1 MGIDSNTAITQL
13 QAIQGVRAARH
24 YVVVLRKMQECFHLG
39 IVHIKRL
46 DTKDNPADHFTKAL
60 PSQGFWRLTT
70 KIMGDAKATHHC
82 VGYRKRLRMSES
94 HGGSVK
100 EMRAD
105 LYAER
110 KERARE
116 VNERKAQKKASDA
129 TTKQLQLR
137 SIIANAELA
146 KCLFINERDRTQ
158 DHMDLPD

>member
-1 MGIDSNTAITQL
+1 MYIYFKEANQSVAFSSL
-13 QAIQGVRAARH
+13 
-24 YVVVLRKMQECFHLG
+24 F
-39 IVHIKRL
+39 
-46 DTKDNPADHFTKAL
+46 
-60 PSQGFWRLTT
+60 
-70 KIMGDAKATHHC
+70 
-82 VGYRKRLRMSES
+82 
-94 HGGSVK
+94 VK

>member
-1 MGIDSNTAITQL
+1 MGLVWSKTDL
-13 QAIQGVRAARH
+13 
-24 YVVVLRKMQECFHLG
+24 LG
-39 IVHIKRL
+39 HNDVI
-46 DTKDNPADHFTKAL
+46 F
-60 PSQGFWRLTT
+60 
-70 KIMGDAKATHHC
+70 
-82 VGYRKRLRMSES
+82 
-94 HGGSVK
+94 VK

-137 SIIANAELA
+137 SNIANAELA